1 MFHCTIG
8 SNVQRQAP
16 YDLLALNQTSIE
28 MAKWI
33 ADAREAELAA
43 AEEPDVPEPPE
54 NSAEQ
59 APQTTQPV
67 LQVQHHNLKKWKLM
81 TLAQLFRKSQKE
93 LLRVRTAHCAIE
105 EAETYMRV
113 MAELDALDEEDGI
126 VDDGAIEILDDEAYS
141 A

>member
-1 MFHCTIG
+1 
-8 SNVQRQAP
+8 
-16 YDLLALNQTSIE
+16 

-43 AEEPDVPEPPE
+43 AEEPDVPELPE

-59 APQTTQPV
+59 APQTTQP
-67 LQVQHHNLKKWKLM
+67 LPQVQHRNLKKWKLM
-81 TLAQLFRKSQKE
+81 TLAQLFGKSQKE
-93 LLRVRTAHCAIE
+93 SLRVQTACCAME